1 VIVCKLIQS
10 RIQPSMIHLYLKNK
24 NNQDYLVAYGRWT
37 VFKHGRL
44 IDDEDDDGY
53 MLFKSTKQSTEP
65 IKLIHVV
72 NYISQRN
79 IVQTNTSII

>member
-1 VIVCKLIQS
+1 
-10 RIQPSMIHLYLKNK
+10 
-24 NNQDYLVAYGRWT
+24 

-72 NYISQRN
+72 NYISQWN